1 MMLFQWIQ
9 TSHSYDLWLHLHA
22 ILSVNRKDKTMA
34 TISYNRPVT
43 INPDWGVKNLL
54 EKMKEGDQLKNL
66 TKEDFR
72 ISKEISSRTLTPE
85 QIKRAKEKYSCKK
98 A

>member
-1 MMLFQWIQ
+1 
-9 TSHSYDLWLHLHA
+9 
-22 ILSVNRKDKTMA
+22 MA

-54 EKMKEGDQLKNL
+54 EAMEKGDQLKNL

-72 ISKEISSRTLTPE
+72 ISNEISSRTLTPE
-85 QIKRAKEKYSCKK
+85 QIRRAKEKYS
-98 A
+98 